1 MPGKRVI
8 IIGGGFS
15 GLAAGVRLAERG
27 CGVLLLER
35 RKHLGGRAYSFVDPK
50 TGDVV
55 DNGQHLFMGCY
66 HHTIAFLEKI
76 GCLDRLKFQDRP
88 RVDFLDRDNGF
99 TSFECAP
106 LPPPLHAVAG
116 LFRMKGITLGDKL
129 RTLNVGRA
137 IQKNG
142 KPDLSSITVSQ
153 WLDQL
158 SQSDRIKQRFWYPMA
173 IATLNESP
181 DTASARM
188 MKVVLKEAFGGGGLS
203 ASIGIA
209 RVGLSELYTGGASDF
224 IAARGG
230 EVRTDAKVQRLVV
243 ENGRVAGV
251 ELKGAERDAKHGEM
265 VAADYVISA
274 VPPAALLQM
283 LPDELRGKEFSKL
296 ASLGSSPIVSINLWF
311 DKPVID
317 REFVGLIG
325 TRSQWIF
332 NKDLILSP
340 GRRSN
345 QIAVIISAARG
356 FVDWTKQALVE
367 MALSELNE
375 LLPSSRSAHLLHSR
389 VVKEREATLA
399 HTVESDGLRP
409 GPRTVVPNLI
419 LAGDWTATGLP
430 ATIESA
436 VLSGNIAAEMVVSD
450 GDSENAE

>member
-15 GLAAGVRLAERG
+15 GLAAGVRLCEQGWR
-27 CGVLLLER
+27 VSLLER
-35 RKHLGGRAYSFVDPK
+35 RNHLGGRAYSFMDPK
-50 TGDVV
+50 TGDIV

-66 HHTIAFLEKI
+66 RQTIAFLKKI

-88 RVDFLDRDNGF
+88 RVDFLDRENGI
-99 TSFECAP
+99 TSFKCPP

-116 LFRMKGITLGDKL
+116 LFRMKGISLGDKL
-129 RTLNVGRA
+129 RTIKVGRA

-142 KPDLSSITVSQ
+142 KSDSRPLTVSE
-153 WLDQL
+153 WLSRL
-158 SQSDRIKQRFWYPMA
+158 SQSERIKQRFWYPMA

-188 MKVVLKEAFGGGGLS
+188 MKVVLKEAFGGGGQS

-209 RVGLSELYTGGASDF
+209 RVGLSQLYTEGASDF
-224 IAARGG
+224 IRSRGG
-230 EVRTDAKVQRLVV
+230 EVRTSAQVHRLVI
-243 ENGRVAGV
+243 ENGAVAAV
-251 ELKGAERDAKHGEM
+251 ELAGGERVE
-265 VAADYVISA
+265 ADYFISA

-283 LPDELRGKEFSKL
+283 LPEDLRAKEFSKL
-296 ASLGSSPIVSINLWF
+296 QSLGSSPIVSINLWF
-311 DKPVID
+311 DRAVID
-317 REFVGLIG
+317 HEFVGLIG

-332 NKDLILSP
+332 NKDLILSQA
-340 GRRSN
+340 GRSN
-345 QIAVIISAARG
+345 QIAVIISAARD
-356 FVDWTKQALVE
+356 FIDSTKEALVE

-375 LLPSSRSAHLLHSR
+375 LIPASRHACLLHSR

-399 HTVESDGLRP
+399 HTVESDSLRP

-436 VLSGNIAAEMVVSD
+436 VMSGNIAADLIASD
-450 GDSENAE
+450 ESSENRN